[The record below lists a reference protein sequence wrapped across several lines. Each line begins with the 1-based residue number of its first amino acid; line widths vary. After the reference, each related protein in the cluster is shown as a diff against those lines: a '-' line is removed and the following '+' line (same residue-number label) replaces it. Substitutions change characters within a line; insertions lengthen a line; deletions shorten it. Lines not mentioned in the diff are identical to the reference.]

1 VQGQRLLIA
10 SLAELADRVE
20 AEGFASPSI
29 VVVGEVVAQRVA
41 SCAPEPADAEMPIP
55 F

>member
-10 SLAELADRVE
+10 TLEELADQAE
-20 AEGFASPSI
+20 AEGFSSPSI

-41 SCAPEPADAEMPIP
+41 PCAPEPADAEMPIP